1 MFSKVRKTRSD
12 CTVGMYEKKHNLP
25 TGTIRNKDG
34 RKAHKGKTLA
44 TLRKENGRGATTYR
58 SIGVAPSSL
67 SSFSGKYTHT
77 APSGSPSLSS
87 GISIGPHS

>member
-12 CTVGMYEKKHNLP
+12 CTVGTYEHNLP

-34 RKAHKGKTLA
+34 RKARKGKTLA
-44 TLRKENGRGATTYR
+44 TLRKENRRGTTTYR
-58 SIGVAPSSL
+58 SIGVASSSL
-67 SSFSGKYTHT
+67 SSFSGKSTHT